1 MNIEKIEHELTQA
14 QFALKRAHERYA
26 YVQGEYFAAREA
38 VEKLSS
44 QLVEELRENY
54 K

>member
-14 QFALKRAHERYA
+14 QFALKRAHERYV
-26 YVQGEYFAAREA
+26 YVQKEYFAAREIVA
-38 VEKLSS
+38 KLSAK
-44 QLVEELRENY
+44 LGEELRENY

>member
-26 YVQGEYFAAREA
+26 YAQGEYFAASELVA
-38 VEKLSS
+38 KLSAK
-44 QLVEELRENY
+44 LAEELRESY